1 VPKFS
6 ADDLTAAG
14 IRVFTAAG
22 VDEAT
27 AAAVMRSLVLCNL
40 MGHDSHGI
48 VRVAQYIKAL
58 KTGMIVPDSR
68 PRIVRENDVV
78 IILDGCRG
86 FGQLVARHAMKLTI
100 DKARVKGVGV
110 GSFTNVHHIGRVGE
124 FVAMAS
130 DEGMI
135 GIMFVNGGRP
145 GGMVAPFGSSQGILG
160 TNPMAFSIPAGASP
174 AFLADFAT
182 STLAEGKVRIAR
194 NKGEKLPPGCLI
206 DKHGQASDNP
216 ADLYDG
222 GAITTFGTYK
232 GYALSLLIEVLGGIL
247 SGGETPIFPAYDGM
261 NNGFAIAI
269 EPDFFRSRPEFEA
282 AINYF
287 FNAIKNGRP
296 AQGSQGALIPG
307 EPEMLQKSIR
317 AKEGILVDDST
328 LAELE
333 QVAQQ
338 LSVELDLK
346 PV

>member
-1 VPKFS
+1 MPKFS
-6 ADDLTAAG
+6 ADGLTAAG

-27 AAAVMRSLVLCNL
+27 AAAVMRSLILCNL

-58 KTGMIVPDSR
+58 KTGMIVADSR
-68 PRIVRENDVV
+68 PRIVREHDVV
-78 IILDGCRG
+78 VILDGCRG
-86 FGQLVARHAMKLTI
+86 FGQLVARHAMRLTI
-100 DKARVKGVGV
+100 DKARAKGVGV

-124 FVAMAS
+124 FVTMAS

-135 GIMFVNGGRP
+135 GIMFANGGRP
-145 GGMVAPFGSSQGILG
+145 GGMVAPFGSSQAMLG

-182 STLAEGKVRIAR
+182 STVAEGKVRIALH
-194 NKGEKLPPGCLI
+194 KGEKLPAGCLI
-206 DKHGQASDNP
+206 DKHGQNTDNP

-222 GAITTFGTYK
+222 GAITTFGSYK

-247 SGGETPIFPAYDGM
+247 SGGETPVFPTYEGM
-261 NNGFAIAI
+261 NNGFTIVI
-269 EPDFFRSRPEFEA
+269 QPDFFRSRPEFEG
-282 AINYF
+282 AINYLF
-287 FNAIKNGRP
+287 TSIKNGPP
-296 AQGSQGALIPG
+296 AQGSNGALIPG
-307 EPEMLQKSIR
+307 EPEILQKSIR
-317 AKEGILVDDST
+317 EKEGILVDDIT

-333 QVAQQ
+333 QAAQQ
-338 LSVELDLK
+338 LSVQLNLK